1 METLTA
7 FYLKLSITS
16 IIIYIIVIAA
26 LIFIIGAI
34 VKYTVPSERSTLG
47 DSLWILLI
55 AIPGILI
62 LFILVLLGFFGGFG
76 LIVKFINWAAGGLLL
91 LVILYFFFS
100 LIKK

>member
-1 METLTA
+1 METITA

-26 LIFIIGAI
+26 LIFIIGAF
-34 VKYTVPSERSTLG
+34 VMHTAPSERSTLG
-47 DSLWILLI
+47 DLLWTLLI

-76 LIVKFINWAAGGLLL
+76 LFVKFINWAAGGLLL
-91 LVILYFFFS
+91 LCILYS
-100 LIKK
+100 LFYLMKK